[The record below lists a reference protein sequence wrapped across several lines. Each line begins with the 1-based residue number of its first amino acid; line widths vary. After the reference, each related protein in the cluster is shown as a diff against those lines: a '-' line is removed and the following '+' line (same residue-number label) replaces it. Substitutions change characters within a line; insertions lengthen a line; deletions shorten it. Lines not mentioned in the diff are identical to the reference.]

1 MLSVRLQGSGCG
13 RGDMR
18 ETAGKAFIRLVP
30 IAPKPWALLAAL
42 LLWALLTANAWAGT
56 RDCLASGLEVD
67 TAMSK
72 ATLRVTAR
80 STPKLNLQE
89 WQASK
94 RSRSDEHVYTLD
106 ISRSL
111 LPEGRKYPLIIRL
124 APSTVAINLQ
134 PLINPDDSQFE
145 RLCGDI
151 DPETSQLPA
160 SSPVTLFEGYAFFSD
175 GRPIPVPTLL
185 ADQGVPQAFRSQYQD
200 WLEKAQTFYRRALG
214 PEPHSVSSVIFLLEQ
229 GANTQQGCRFSG
241 SSLPGLLLIGLRA
254 GCLDTSKG
262 FPNDLSHFIAHEAFH
277 QWNQD
282 VQMME
287 SLPQESRIML
297 LEGGAEM
304 AASLFLSE
312 VTGSKEQG
320 ITRDVGA
327 AAESCIDQAEYKKRP
342 LNDLISG
349 GEYQLAYSCGMVY
362 TFINLIRID
371 SDPAAALG
379 AFWKS
384 TLQDNSSSRFNG
396 RTDFNEAFG
405 ARSPVQNAMI
415 ELLAQNGYALRETIS
430 GLSKDQQFRI
440 AAELMREVSRNDCH
454 GNYGLFTGGGVI
466 VLDPEVKTCSSLRPG
481 EKPVAVDGFDFR
493 EHVLEARSAWIS
505 ACRNGGAVSIDY
517 SDSSAK
523 PSIVSCQSPPRS
535 LYTPFHLSRITP
547 RGQP

>member
-200 WLEKAQTFYRRALG
+200 WLEKAQKFYRRALG

-262 FPNDLSHFIAHEAFH
+262 FPNDLPHFIAHEAFH

-371 SDPAAALG
+371 SDPAVALG
-379 AFWKS
+379 TFWKS
-384 TLQDNSSSRFNG
+384 TLQENSSSRFNG
-396 RTDFNEAFG
+396 STDFNEAFG

-440 AAELMREVSRNDCH
+440 AAELMREVSRNDCQ

-481 EKPVAVDGFDFR
+481 GKPVAVDGFDFR
-493 EHVLEARSAWIS
+493 EHVLNARSAWIS
-505 ACRNGGAVSIDY
+505 ACQNGGAVSIDY

-523 PSIVSCQSPPRS
+523 PSIVSCQSPPSS

-547 RGQP
+547 SGQP

>member
-1 MLSVRLQGSGCG
+1 MLSLRLQEGGCG

-18 ETAGKAFIRLVP
+18 ATGGTAFIRLVP
-30 IAPKPWALLAAL
+30 IAPKPWALLAIL
-42 LLWALLTANAWAGT
+42 LMWALSTANAWAGKH
-56 RDCLASGLEVD
+56 DCLASGLEVD

-72 ATLRVTAR
+72 ATLRVTSR
-80 STPKLNLQE
+80 NTPKLNLQE
-89 WQASK
+89 WRAS
-94 RSRSDEHVYTLD
+94 RRTRSDEHVYTLD

-111 LPEGRKYPLIIRL
+111 LPEGRRYPLIIRL

-134 PLINPDDSQFE
+134 PLINPDDPQFE

-151 DPETSQLPA
+151 DPGASQHPA
-160 SSPVTLFEGYAFFSD
+160 SSPVTVFEGYAFFSD
-175 GRPIPVPTLL
+175 GRPVPVPTML
-185 ADQGVPQAFRSQYQD
+185 ADQGVPQVFRNQYQD
-200 WLEKAQTFYRRALG
+200 WLEKAQKFYRRALG
-214 PEPHSVSSVIFLLEQ
+214 PERHSVSSVIFLLEQ
-229 GANTQQGCRFSG
+229 GANSQQGCHFSG

-262 FPNDLSHFIAHEAFH
+262 FPKDLSHFIAHEAFH

-282 VQMME
+282 VQMMD

-320 ITRDVGA
+320 IMRDVGA

-362 TFINLIRID
+362 TFLNLVRID
-371 SDPAAALG
+371 SDPAVALG
-379 AFWKS
+379 TFWES
-384 TLQDNSSSRFNG
+384 TLQENSSPRFNE
-396 RTDFNEAFG
+396 RTDFNDAFG
-405 ARSPVQNAMI
+405 ARSPVQSAMT

-440 AAELMREVSRNDCH
+440 AAELMREVSRNDCQ
-454 GNYGLFTGGGVI
+454 GSYGLFTGGGVI

-481 EKPVAVDGFDFR
+481 GKPVAVDGFDLG
-493 EHVLEARSAWIS
+493 EHVLDARSAWIS

-517 SDSSAK
+517 SDNSAK

-547 RGQP
+547 RGQQ

>member
-1 MLSVRLQGSGCG
+1 MLSLRLQGSSCG
-13 RGDMR
+13 RCDKR
-18 ETAGKAFIRLVP
+18 ETAGKAFIRMVP
-30 IAPKPWALLAAL
+30 IAPKPWALLATL
-42 LLWALLTANAWAGT
+42 LMWALLTANAWAGK

-72 ATLRVTAR
+72 ATLRVTSR
-80 STPKLNLQE
+80 GTPKLNLQE

-94 RSRSDEHVYTLD
+94 RSRSDKHVYTLD

-111 LPEGRKYPLIIRL
+111 LPEGRKYPLIVKL

-134 PLINPDDSQFE
+134 PLINPDDSQYE
-145 RLCGDI
+145 PLCGDI
-151 DPETSQLPA
+151 DLGTSQHPA
-160 SSPVTLFEGYAFFSD
+160 SSQVTIFEGYVFFRD

-185 ADQGVPQAFRSQYQD
+185 ADQGVPQAFRSQYLD
-200 WLEKAQTFYRRALG
+200 WLERAQKFYRGALG
-214 PEPHSVSSVIFLLEQ
+214 PEPHSVRSVIFLLDQ
-229 GANTQQGCRFSG
+229 GANTQQGCGFSG

-254 GCLDTSKG
+254 GCLDPSKG
-262 FPNDLSHFIAHEAFH
+262 FPIDLSHFIAHEAFH

-282 VQMME
+282 VQMMD
-287 SLPQESRIML
+287 SLPRESRIML

-320 ITRDVGA
+320 IMRDVGV
-327 AAESCIDQAEYKKRP
+327 AAESCLDQAEYKKRP

-362 TFINLIRID
+362 TFINLVRID
-371 SDPAAALG
+371 SDPAVALG
-379 AFWKS
+379 KFWKG
-384 TLQDNSSSRFNG
+384 TLQDSSSSRLNVN
-396 RTDFNEAFG
+396 TDFDEAFG

-415 ELLAQNGYALRETIS
+415 ELLAQNGYALRETIN

-440 AAELMREVSRNDCH
+440 AAELMREVSRNDCQ

-466 VLDPEVKTCSSLRPG
+466 VLDPKVKTCSSLRPG
-481 EKPVAVDGFDFR
+481 GKPVAVDGFDFR
-493 EHVLEARSAWIS
+493 EHALDARSAWIS
-505 ACRNGGAVSIDY
+505 ACHNGGAVSIDY

-523 PSIVSCQSPPRS
+523 PWIVSCQSPPRS

-547 RGQP
+547 RGKQ